1 MVLNGYGLQG
11 VLDKM
16 PPDKMPPENSDTRT
30 NEWITSTHSFSHFI
44 YMKIVCLL
52 SFYDLYLYAWT
63 LTLAVNSVFH
73 SMSPPVCTYVLVV
86 RHIIICILQL
96 LLDCGR

>member
-30 NEWITSTHSFSHFI
+30 NE
-44 YMKIVCLL
+44 
-52 SFYDLYLYAWT
+52 
-63 LTLAVNSVFH
+63 
-73 SMSPPVCTYVLVV
+73 
-86 RHIIICILQL
+86 
-96 LLDCGR
+96 